1 MVRSSLQSVPVVVV
15 ASCAPVV
22 QVAGATFPGWMLCAL
37 VGILLTVG
45 VRFALVA
52 LALETHLR
60 PLPLVYLGLALTF
73 AFATWLLFFV
83 PR

>member
-1 MVRSSLQSVPVVVV
+1 MVRSSLQSVPVVLV

-22 QVAGATFPGWMLCAL
+22 QVAGASFPGWMLCAL

-45 VRFALVA
+45 ARFALAA

>member
-1 MVRSSLQSVPVVVV
+1 MLRSSPLSVPVVAL
-15 ASCAPVV
+15 ASCTPVV

-37 VGILLTVG
+37 VGVLLTVA
-45 VRFALVA
+45 VRFALAA
-52 LALETHLR
+52 LAFETHLR

-73 AFATWLLFFV
+73 AFATWLLFFI

>member
-1 MVRSSLQSVPVVVV
+1 MLRSSPLSVSVVGV

-22 QVAGATFPGWMLCAL
+22 QVAGATFPGWMLCAM
-37 VGILLTVG
+37 VGVLLTVA
-45 VRFALVA
+45 VRFALAA
-52 LALETHLR
+52 LALETHVR
-60 PLPLVYLGLALTF
+60 PRPLVYLSLALTF

>member
-1 MVRSSLQSVPVVVV
+1 MPRSTLPTLPSVLV

-22 QVAGATFPGWMLCAL
+22 QFAGAAFPGWMLCLL
-37 VGILLTVG
+37 VGVLLTVAA
-45 VRFALVA
+45 RFALAA
-52 LALETHLR
+52 LDLESHLR
-60 PLPLVYLGLALTF
+60 PLPLVYFSLVLTF

>member
-1 MVRSSLQSVPVVVV
+1 MLRSSPLTLAVVAV
-15 ASCAPVV
+15 ASCAPIV
-22 QVAGATFPGWMLCAL
+22 QVAGANFPGWMLCAL
-37 VGILLTVG
+37 VGVLLTVA
-45 VRFALVA
+45 VRFGLVV
-52 LALETHLR
+52 LAIEPHLR